1 VSASFPFLGFSFVVI
16 LAYYAR
22 RSSEW
27 RQGVLLLANISFLA
41 TFSEGLRSYV
51 PFATFLLFGYV
62 GLQFIRLAPERA
74 FLPVLLTT
82 LASFIWLKKYAFVPA
97 PLYLPF
103 AYVTVGL
110 SYILFRVLHLM
121 IDTRFGALPDRIGA
135 LSYFNYTANFTTL
148 STGPIQRYQD
158 YAKTRRAAAG
168 SRLRA
173 VSAAVA
179 IERIIKGLFK
189 TNVLALLFSTMQAR
203 MIDAVTA
210 AQPVGGTFLP
220 GVLTLVLYPLFIYC
234 NFSGYIDLVIGVGL
248 LLGVTLPENFDRP
261 MFADNF
267 MDFWTNRW
275 HITLS
280 VWLRTYVYNP
290 LLLTLMRRFPSRTM
304 EPVWAVLV
312 SFVTFFLVGVWHGQT
327 SEFLFYGFVL
337 GLGVSVNKAYQ
348 LVIAKQIGG
357 KQYRKL
363 ASNALY
369 VAISRGLT
377 FTYFTFTLIWFWS
390 TWRQI
395 GVFEAIL
402 GRGMTVAVFAAI
414 FAGSTILL
422 AAWEAVRGRVLA
434 AAWTGDPILS
444 QCSRTAFSTAMLVI
458 TLAVSLL
465 MNQPAP
471 DIVYK
476 AF

>member
-1 VSASFPFLGFSFVVI
+1 VSASFPFLGFSLVVI
-16 LAYYAR
+16 LGYYIR
-22 RSSEW
+22 RSSSW
-27 RQGVLLLANISFLA
+27 RQGILLLANILFLA

-51 PFATFLLFGYV
+51 PFTAFLLFGYAGV
-62 GLQFIRLAPERA
+62 QIIRRAPERT

-82 LASFIWLKKYAFVPA
+82 LAAFIWLKKYAFVPA
-97 PLYLPF
+97 PLYLPI
-103 AYVTVGL
+103 AYVTIGL

-158 YAKTRRAAAG
+158 YAKRRSEAAG
-168 SRLRA
+168 KRLA
-173 VSAAVA
+173 AISAAIA

-189 TNVLALLFSTMQAR
+189 TNVLALLFSTMQSR

-210 AQPVGGTFLP
+210 AQPMGGKLFP

-234 NFSGYIDLVIGVGL
+234 NFSGYIDIVIGVGL

-261 MFADNF
+261 LFADNF

-280 VWLRTYVYNP
+280 AWLKTYVYNP
-290 LLLTLMRRFPSRTM
+290 LLLNLMRRFPSRTM
-304 EPVWAVLV
+304 EPVWAVFV
-312 SFVTFFLVGVWHGQT
+312 AFVTFFLVGVWHGQT
-327 SEFLFYGFVL
+327 FEFIFYGLLL

-348 LVIAKQIGG
+348 LVIEKQIGR

-363 ASNALY
+363 ASNPLY
-369 VAISRGLT
+369 IAISRGLT

-390 TWRQI
+390 TWHQI
-395 GVFEAIL
+395 GVLEGIL
-402 GRGMTVAVFAAI
+402 GSGMTIAVFAAI

-422 AAWEAVRGRVLA
+422 AAWEAVRHRVLA
-434 AAWTGDPILS
+434 ASWIGDPILS
-444 QCSRTAFSTAMLVI
+444 QCSRTAFSTALLVI